1 MLMEKGVHVVD
12 KSFIDFDGNEWT
24 QGGMVVRGY

>member
-1 MLMEKGVHVVD
+1 MEKGVHVVD